1 MLQYFQGRRINERG
15 ESMLRGKEW
24 SLMLRTLRSICLCW
38 HTEGCLWVGEKSVHL
53 AGGSL
58 KREGSTGLGSEVV
71 KGEAGFEFAAWNKPM
86 LLKIYLET
94 CSTQRTI
101 MLTCI
106 SPASHKFPF
115 LNFQNQRTGEVC
127 LVWVDILLEP
137 ARNLG
142 EAFPV
147 VPAALDPSAQ
157 EPAGDV
163 FITLWRALWWQK
175 LPHGQHLLNGKGYI
189 RQSEMECL

>member
-15 ESMLRGKEW
+15 ESMLQGKEW

-58 KREGSTGLGSEVV
+58 KREGSTGLGPEVV

-127 LVWVDILLEP
+127 L
-137 ARNLG
+137 
-142 EAFPV
+142 AFCSMGGHLV
-147 VPAALDPSAQ
+147 GACQKSRWGFSGCSAALDPSAQ

-175 LPHGQHLLNGKGYI
+175 LPHG
-189 RQSEMECL
+189 